1 VKAVSESVRMAV
13 TSNDTFNIKYFSHVN
28 FVISDKRSHA
38 NACVRALLYEKS
50 SRKK

>member
-28 FVISDKRSHA
+28 
-38 NACVRALLYEKS
+38 L
-50 SRKK
+50 